1 MRSWVGCG
9 GFVFFSRVSSD
20 VAVLF
25 RRVGVGFRVVTWER
39 ETVGPRAMKTTQSNI
54 KLNRTESSNFRA
66 DKISPLS

>member
-1 MRSWVGCG
+1 
-9 GFVFFSRVSSD
+9 VFFSRVSSD

-25 RRVGVGFRVVTWER
+25 RRVGVGSARVVGFRVVTWER

-66 DKISPLS
+66 DKFSPLS